1 MIRCEAGVATYPE
14 HVLAVAVQDACA
26 RLQVLAAQEL
36 GEGDCDGVRGT
47 RHDGLRLA
55 RRVLVGVGVLMPVL
69 VLMLAWLTLLLL
81 LLLLVLLLCLHP
93 LPLDVFCRC

>member
-1 MIRCEAGVATYPE
+1 MRAGRVATYPK

-36 GEGDCDGVRGT
+36 GEGDCDGVGGP
-47 RHDGLRLA
+47 RHDGQRLA
-55 RRVLVGVGVLMPVL
+55 RRVLLGVLVPVL
-69 VLMLAWLTLLLL
+69 VLMLTLLL

-93 LPLDVFCRC
+93 LPLDVFCSC

>member
-1 MIRCEAGVATYPE
+1 MCGVGVATYPE

-36 GEGDCDGVRGT
+36 GEGDCHGVRGP

-55 RRVLVGVGVLMPVL
+55 RRVLLGVLMPVL
-69 VLMLAWLTLLLL
+69 VLVLALLL

-93 LPLDVFCRC
+93 LPLDVFCSC